1 MIGGVDSW
9 GVGRRNGTNPQ
20 PYKKYNPSTTKKLPI
35 VAKTRMVQTDNGN
48 NKIGDLSAKSI
59 KNINLLF

>member
-9 GVGRRNGTNPQ
+9 GVGKRNGTNPQ

-35 VAKTRMVQTDNGN
+35 VAKTRMAQADNSNNN
-48 NKIGDLSAKSI
+48 NKAGNLSAKSI
-59 KNINLLF
+59 KNI